1 MRSPDISIKSYLLV
15 EALIVTSLFFG
26 ILYFWNQ
33 NTIIAMILIFFLVTT
48 TINVIFDLKEGM

>member
-15 EALIVTSLFFG
+15 EALIVTFLFFG

-33 NTIIAMILIFFLVTT
+33 NTIIVVILIFFLVTT
-48 TINVIFDLKEGM
+48 IINVIFDLKEGM